1 MNGHEIY
8 AVGSMRLDNFEEFI
22 DRDILQSFIEQTN
35 RIIHRHRTDH
45 RRGRVKQPTPESL
58 GFAET
63 AEIHDRLGFQLN
75 CLKRFGQLQVEIAA
89 VLGNTQ
95 VHINFC
101 PQASADP
108 FRVNFRM
115 VFVSRNHNLTGC
127 HQFPQTLRVHFFLGS
142 DSLHLRCNDSLFRRI
157 HLC

>member
-45 RRGRVKQPTPESL
+45 RRRSVKQPSPERL
-58 GFAET
+58 GLAKT
-63 AEIHDRLGFQLN
+63 AEIHDCFRFQFN
-75 CLKRFGQLQVEIAA
+75 RLKRFGQLQVEVAA
-89 VLGNTQ
+89 VFGNSQ

-108 FRVNFRM
+108 FRIQFAM
-115 VFVSRNHNLTGC
+115 IFVSRNHNLTGC
-127 HQFPQTLRVHFFLGS
+127 HQLAQTLRVHFFLGG

>member
-45 RRGRVKQPTPESL
+45 RRGSVKQPTPESL
-58 GFAET
+58 GFAKT
-63 AEIHDRLGFQLN
+63 AQIHDCFRFQFN
-75 CLKRFGQLQVEIAA
+75 RLKRFSQLQVEIAA

-95 VHINFC
+95 VHIDFC
-101 PQASADP
+101 PQASADT
-108 FRVNFRM
+108 FRIKFQM

-127 HQFPQTLRVHFFLGS
+127 HQFPQTLRVHFFLGG